1 MVRRS
6 AVTAPDSPG
15 HGSVPR
21 LSRRMSH
28 PCPLRG
34 RVAGMRA
41 VVWSEQA
48 LASTDRLFADAVAH
62 VARKLGRVKPLDASS
77 LPPARG
83 PALAALAEWAGSEV
97 SSWEQE
103 LCRFYEEHLPIY
115 VRPDPAL
122 NAGARALAAAG
133 VRLGAWSAGPADA
146 FAALL
151 HQLALGRRLD
161 ATLIDASPRAP
172 LRLAAELGVEAV
184 GVVVVTVDPPTASAA
199 ADAGMRVVHDSSR
212 LQQLVA

>member
-1 MVRRS
+1 
-6 AVTAPDSPG
+6 
-15 HGSVPR
+15 
-21 LSRRMSH
+21 
-28 PCPLRG
+28 
-34 RVAGMRA
+34 MRA

-122 NAGARALAAAG
+122 NASVRALAAAG

-151 HQLALGRRLD
+151 HQLGLGRRLD

-172 LRLAAELGVEAV
+172 LRLAAELEVEAV
-184 GVVVVTVDPPTASAA
+184 GVVVVTVDPPTARAA